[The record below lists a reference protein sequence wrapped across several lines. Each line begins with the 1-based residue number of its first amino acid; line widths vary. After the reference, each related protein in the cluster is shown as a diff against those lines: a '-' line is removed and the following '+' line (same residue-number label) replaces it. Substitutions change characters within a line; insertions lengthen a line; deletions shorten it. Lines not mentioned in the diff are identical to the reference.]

1 MKLAWLALLAACG
14 GDGGGGGPGLTA
26 TTSFVVTSVTG
37 AGMSPLDPLAMQT
50 IDLQIVFPDFAVDR
64 GYEGDTTECKST
76 TLWTFPADRT
86 ASGASAQLVQTQILD
101 MLAYW
106 DVRLQL
112 CTQGTSSILL
122 HSEIDELN
130 LAYGCFGI
138 PASAMVRGSD
148 GYPQLTS
155 FVATR
160 CSATIL
166 DVVTNR
172 VLQNPSFEIS
182 FQLASAHLP

>member
-1 MKLAWLALLAACG
+1 MKHSWLALLAACG

-50 IDLQIVFPDFAVDR
+50 IEMQIVFPDFAVDR
-64 GYEGDTTECKST
+64 GYEGDTTDCKST
-76 TLWTFPADRT
+76 MLWTFPAERT

-112 CTQGTSSILL
+112 CMTGKSSILL
-122 HSEIDELN
+122 HSEIDVLN
-130 LAYGCFGI
+130 LAFGCFGI
-138 PASAMVRGSD
+138 PASAQVRNAD
-148 GYPQLTS
+148 GYPEMTS
-155 FVATR
+155 FTATE

-166 DVVTNR
+166 DVVNNR
-172 VLQNPSFEIS
+172 IVSNPSFSID
-182 FQLASAHLP
+182 FALGQ